1 MLIWGGN
8 GLFLFDSHIRNVEGF
23 PDPNV
28 SAVLLEFRL
37 IRSLNIFI
45 KRFYQVNVP
54 NLFYFQYEIQ
64 NITVNVST
72 ENICNILTVL
82 NLQKNSNYY
91 YQSKN
96 RNTDVDFEID
106 SHSRNVEG
114 FPDANGSAVLL
125 EFRLIS
131 SLNNFIKR
139 FYQVNVPS
147 SFLLQ
152 YDIQY

>member
-8 GLFLFDSHIRNVEGF
+8 GVFLFNSHIRNVEGF

-64 NITVNVST
+64 NITVNIST
-72 ENICNILTVL
+72 ENI
-82 NLQKNSNYY
+82 
-91 YQSKN
+91 
-96 RNTDVDFEID
+96 
-106 SHSRNVEG
+106 
-114 FPDANGSAVLL
+114 
-125 EFRLIS
+125 
-131 SLNNFIKR
+131 
-139 FYQVNVPS
+139 
-147 SFLLQ
+147 
-152 YDIQY
+152 